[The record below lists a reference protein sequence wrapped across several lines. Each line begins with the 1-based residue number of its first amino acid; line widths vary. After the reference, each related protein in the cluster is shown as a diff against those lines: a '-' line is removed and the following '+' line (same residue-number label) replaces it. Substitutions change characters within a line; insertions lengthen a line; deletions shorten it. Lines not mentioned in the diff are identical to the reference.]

1 MFQGS
6 CVAVSLASK
15 TIFLLTIF
23 LLLILLFYLKTGK
36 RDSVWCGAGGV
47 VPVRPAPLPPDG
59 LCSIPQRES
68 ADRPRTSRQ

>member
-47 VPVRPAPLPPDG
+47 VPVRPAPFPPADG
-59 LCSIPQRES
+59 LGSIPQREP
-68 ADRPRTSRQ
+68 ADGSCSS